1 MYLLLLFLFAGLIY
15 VSTDGVK
22 CLVAQIVLYL
32 AGIIFG
38 NGGINP
44 EGNEEIRKFLMS
56 GVYLIGD
63 IHTLLGNRDET
74 GFVHLD
80 VAFLAQTL
88 HGIADAGLCNTQET
102 GNIDRTYISVLFLK
116 DDHRLEIIFSGF
128 SDGVAV
134 VFHILHPVNE
144 YSSQINI
151 KLSLYYKQY

>member
-15 VSTDGVK
+15 VGTDSVK
-22 CLVAQIVLYL
+22 CLVAQIVLDL

-38 NGGINP
+38 NGWINS
-44 EGNEEIRKFLMS
+44 EGNEEVRKLLMS
-56 GVYLIGD
+56 CVDLIGD
-63 IHTLLGNRDET
+63 IHTLLGNRNEA

-80 VAFLAQTL
+80 IAFLTKTL
-88 HGIADAGLCNTQET
+88 HGIADAGLCNAQESCY
-102 GNIDRTYISVLFLK
+102 IDRTDISVLFFE
-116 DDHRLEIIFSGF
+116 DDHRLKIVFSGF
-128 SDGVAV
+128 SNGVAV